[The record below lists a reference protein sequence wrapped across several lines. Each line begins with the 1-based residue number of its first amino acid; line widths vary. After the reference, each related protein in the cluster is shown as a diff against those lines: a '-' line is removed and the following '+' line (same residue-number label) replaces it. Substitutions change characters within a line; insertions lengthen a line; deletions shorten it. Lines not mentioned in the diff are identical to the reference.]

1 MRLHTKRFVK
11 GWTLLAL
18 SLGGLVSATPAEQ
31 AADILRSVQGTF
43 TVDFDTLPVGQRV
56 SQVTLNEGISGSG
69 IGAVLQGIDGESV
82 VRVDAQRRGREGDSN
97 RAMTFDG
104 ECGGDPEGC
113 SGNDDDLYNPG
124 QGNLL
129 IVSQDNNPDDPNDNH
144 GGGHIDFDFSGFGPG
159 RVSVTSLEVYDVSHS
174 GATLTL
180 YADGERI
187 REIPIERGSTG
198 ERVTLEVNTPD
209 VDLVR
214 VTVRDSFA
222 VDNLVFEVQ

>member
-1 MRLHTKRFVK
+1 MLRSVKRFAR
-11 GWTLLAL
+11 GWMLVVVGLC
-18 SLGGLVSATPAEQ
+18 GLVSATPTEQ

-43 TVDFDTLPVGQRV
+43 TIDFNGLPVGQRV
-56 SQVTLNEGISGSG
+56 SQVAVGEGVSGSG
-69 IGAVLQGIDGESV
+69 IGAVLLGTEGENV
-82 VRVDAQRRGREGDSN
+82 VRVNAQRRGREGDSN

-104 ECGGDPEGC
+104 ECEGDPEGC

-144 GGGHIDFDFSGFGPG
+144 RGGHIDFDFSDFGPG
-159 RVSVTSLEVYDVSHS
+159 AVTVTSLEVFDVSHN
-174 GATLTL
+174 GATITL

-187 REIPIERGSTG
+187 REIPVPRGGTG
-198 ERVTLEVNTPD
+198 ERTTVEVDTPG
-209 VDLVR
+209 VDFLR

>member
-1 MRLHTKRFVK
+1 M
-11 GWTLLAL
+11 
-18 SLGGLVSATPAEQ
+18 S
-31 AADILRSVQGTF
+31 
-43 TVDFDTLPVGQRV
+43 
-56 SQVTLNEGISGSG
+56 
-69 IGAVLQGIDGESV
+69 
-82 VRVDAQRRGREGDSN
+82 DAQRRGREGDSN

-144 GGGHIDFDFSGFGPG
+144 RGGHIDFDFSDFGPG
-159 RVSVTSLEVYDVSHS
+159 AVTITSLDVFDVSHN

-187 REIPIERGSTG
+187 KEIPVPRGGTG
-198 ERVTLEVNTPD
+198 KRTKVEVDTPG
-209 VDLVR
+209 VDLLR